1 MAASD
6 AAGARAFFSSSLLW
20 NVALGASFIAVP
32 LHARAA
38 GLSDAQI
45 GLLLALPVVLQ
56 LGLSLVAGALTDQF
70 GGKRIAGGACLLTA
84 LGGLGFWASHS
95 FVALLFAQLAMVIG
109 RAMFWPATWSLAS
122 KLPGDKLTLLGR
134 LNACTNAGQII
145 GSAASGVVLSLLS
158 FGGAFAA
165 VVLVALAAWWL
176 NRKVP
181 VEEAAS
187 GKGFGATMACY
198 PILLRDARLRRSIA
212 CGYVAALP
220 IALSFSFFPIL
231 LTEQGFAVAVTA
243 LLIALRPLG
252 SIGAGLLAERMRA
265 ALQHRL
271 TPCVTA
277 VLVGLG
283 IAASAAGLAYPLV
296 AAAFIT
302 MGLASS
308 LLSVFVQLE
317 VTGAAPPEMRGGAM
331 ALVNLGWA
339 ICLLTVP
346 MSMGLLSK
354 WWNMQSA
361 FYVISALAIVIGLA
375 FGLGS
380 RAAVHSR
387 QSPRAD

>member
-1 MAASD
+1 MAAHD
-6 AAGARAFFSSSLLW
+6 AAIARPFFSSSLLW

-32 LHARAA
+32 LHARAV

-56 LGLSLVAGALTDQF
+56 LGLSLVAGALTDQL

-84 LGGLGFWASHS
+84 LGGCGFWVSHS
-95 FVALLFAQLAMVIG
+95 FAALLLAQLAMVIG

-122 KLPGDKLTLLGR
+122 KMPGDKLANLGR
-134 LNACTNAGQII
+134 LNACTNAGQIL

-158 FGGAFAA
+158 FGGAFAT

-181 VEEAAS
+181 IEDVAS
-187 GKGFGATMACY
+187 NKGFAATMACY
-198 PILLRDARLRRSIA
+198 PILLRDRRLRRSIA
-212 CGYVAALP
+212 CGYIAALP

-252 SIGAGLLAERMRA
+252 SIGAGLLAERMRT
-265 ALQHRL
+265 ALRHRL

-277 VLVGLG
+277 ILVGLG
-283 IAASAAGLAYPLV
+283 IAVSATGLPSPFV

-317 VTGAAPPEMRGGAM
+317 VTGAAPAEMRGGAM

-339 ICLLTVP
+339 LCLLSVP
-346 MSMGLLSK
+346 MSMGLMSK

-361 FYVISALAIVIGLA
+361 FYVVSAVAIAIGLA
-375 FGLGS
+375 FGLS
-380 RAAVHSR
+380 SKS
-387 QSPRAD
+387 QSGISA